1 MIPPHL
7 ALVLED
13 DLEEL
18 VDINTSGEGKSHGRT
33 SSSWRTIITYTW
45 ELKVGEGRH
54 VIKLI
59 NLHLL
64 YRYFIFLSHFQ
75 NEI

>member
-45 ELKVGEGRH
+45 EIKSQGREAC
-54 VIKLI
+54 
-59 NLHLL
+59 
-64 YRYFIFLSHFQ
+64 Y
-75 NEI
+75 